1 VSIVFRS
8 LAAVAMTA
16 AVFFGGCQ
24 GSGAGEPANAAVEIF
39 AAQEWY
45 RARPEREE
53 EWEGVLEK
61 LDPTIGPAGRTTL
74 TFALRTGERR
84 LPIYAAGVQDRL
96 APYVGRSV
104 LVTGK
109 LVDLSSEGLGKEL
122 WVATI
127 RPTAGSA

>member
-1 VSIVFRS
+1 MSIVFRS
-8 LAAVAMTA
+8 LAAVAITMA
-16 AVFFGGCQ
+16 FFGGCQ

-45 RARPEREE
+45 RARPEPEE

-61 LDPTIGPAGRTTL
+61 LDPAIGPAGRTTL
-74 TFALRTGERR
+74 TFALRTGERK

-96 APYVGRSV
+96 APYAGRSV
-104 LVTGK
+104 LVKGK

-127 RPTAGSA
+127 RPAAGPA